1 MNSKISKILSIL
13 TGAVSLVAI
22 FFLVRIIM
30 EGDDVV
36 KESIDVQNSI
46 VSPYITFAKV
56 ILVVTAVLAVG
67 FSLWNLIK
75 HPQLLKK
82 ALISISVLGLLLFLA
97 YIMADDGVTLNSSG
111 NVLREGEAGSK
122 SKWVSTGIL
131 YSLIL
136 GGVALLGVLMDF
148 VKSLV
153 SK

>member
-1 MNSKISKILSIL
+1 MNSKLSKILSIT
-13 TGAVSLVAI
+13 TGVISLIAI

-36 KESIDVQNSI
+36 KESLEAQNSI

-56 ILVVTAVLAVG
+56 ILIVTAILAVG
-67 FSLWNLIK
+67 FSLLNLVK

-82 ALISISVLGLLLFLA
+82 ALISIGALGVLLVIA
-97 YIMADDGVTLNSSG
+97 YVMADDSATYNASG
-111 NVLREGEAGSK
+111 NILKDGEAGST

-131 YSLIL
+131 YSIIL
-136 GGVALLGVLMDF
+136 GGLALLGVLMDF